1 MSLRLACLLLLMFLG
16 TAPLLAQDGPAPQ
29 RTKPVP
35 SEAPQ
40 TKAKT
45 KPLSLLQLVQIALTR
60 NPQTRLALAQAK
72 EAMADVGIAKSYYWP
87 EVSFTGALTTSDQ
100 EKPEFP
106 GITDITTY
114 YKVGPELE
122 LYYLLLD
129 FGGRD
134 AYVAMMR
141 ELLTAAKFNQSQVM
155 QDVILAVQSAYYNAM
170 ASEAQIFLALANLQ
184 YAQTQFD
191 AQETALEAGLAI
203 PADVLAAA
211 SALEEAK
218 ATMQSAQG
226 FQAEAYAAVNVA
238 CGAPADAPLRLA
250 PMPELK
256 NLPELEKSVDTLI
269 QNAFAA
275 RPDLAEQLA
284 LVRMKE
290 DQVRQVESTYWPTV
304 SLQADWYHHWFSA
317 RSTFTQSP
325 TVDETEGVNF
335 VSASI
340 VIEWDLFD
348 GFRRVNQVKAAEAQV
363 EEEVAIF
370 QQQKLDVSQQVW
382 DAYYDYLTAG
392 RNLNFR
398 KAGLVSAEA
407 QFDVVQEG
415 LVTGLSD
422 LLDFYQAEVT
432 LAQAR
437 ADLALSQASWYTASA
452 QLIYTTGRLT
462 PEALREAF
470 RR

>member
-1 MSLRLACLLLLMFLG
+1 MSHRLAGWFLLTLLSL
-16 TAPLLAQDGPAPQ
+16 APAIAQDGPVPR
-29 RTKPVP
+29 RTTAVP

-40 TKAKT
+40 SKAKT

-87 EVSFTGALTTSDQ
+87 EVSFTGQLTTGDQ
-100 EKPEFP
+100 QKPEYP

-114 YKVGPELE
+114 YKGGPELD

-134 AYVAMMR
+134 AYVAAMR
-141 ELLTAAKFNQSQVM
+141 ELLTAAKFNQNQVM
-155 QDVILAVQSAYYNAM
+155 QDVILAVQSAYYTAM
-170 ASEAQIFLALANLQ
+170 ASEAQLFLAVANLQ
-184 YAQTQFD
+184 YAQTQYD
-191 AQETALEAGLAI
+191 AQQTALDAGLAI
-203 PADVLAAA
+203 PAEVLAAA

-218 ATMQSAQG
+218 ATMQAAQG

-256 NLPELEKSVDTLI
+256 NLPELEQSVNALI

-317 RSTFTQSP
+317 RSTFTRAP
-325 TVDETEGVNF
+325 TVNETEDVHF

-340 VIEWDLFD
+340 VVEWDLFD
-348 GFRRVNQVKAAEAQV
+348 GFRRDNQVKAAQAQV
-363 EEEVAIF
+363 EEEAALF
-370 QQQKLDVSQQVW
+370 QQQKLDISQQVW
-382 DAYYDYLTAG
+382 DAYFDYLTAG
-392 RNLNFR
+392 RSLTFR
-398 KAGLVSAEA
+398 RSGLVAAEA

-437 ADLALSQASWYTASA
+437 ADLALSQATWYTASA

-462 PEALREAF
+462 PDALRQAI

>member
-1 MSLRLACLLLLMFLG
+1 MISRMARYGLLALLA
-16 TAPLLAQDGPAPQ
+16 TSPLWAQDGPAPR
-29 RTKPVP
+29 RTTPVP

-40 TKAKT
+40 AKAKT

-87 EVSFTGALTTSDQ
+87 EVSFTGALSTGDQ
-100 EKPEFP
+100 EEPEYP

-114 YKVGPELE
+114 YQAGPELD

-141 ELLTAAKFNQSQVM
+141 ELLTAAKFNQNQVM

-170 ASEAQIFLALANLQ
+170 ASEAQLVLALANLQ

-191 AQETALEAGLAI
+191 AQQTALDAGLAI

-218 ATMQSAQG
+218 ATMQSAQA

-250 PMPELK
+250 AMPELK
-256 NLPELEKSVDTLI
+256 NLPELEKGVNTLI
-269 QNAFAA
+269 QNAFAS

-304 SLQADWYHHWFSA
+304 SLQADWYHRWFSA
-317 RSTFTQSP
+317 RSSEAGTP
-325 TVDETEGVNF
+325 TVNETDNYHF
-335 VSASI
+335 VQASI
-340 VIEWDLFD
+340 VVEWDLFD
-348 GFRRVNQVKAAEAQV
+348 GFRRDNQVKAAEAQV
-363 EEEVAIF
+363 EEEAALF
-370 QQQKLDVSQQVW
+370 QQQKLDISQQVW
-382 DAYYDYLTAG
+382 NAYYEYLTAG
-392 RNLNFR
+392 RNLTFR
-398 KAGLVSAEA
+398 RAGLVAAEA

-432 LAQAR
+432 LAQAQ

-462 PEALREAF
+462 PEALRQAF

>member
-1 MSLRLACLLLLMFLG
+1 MSRRYVALG
-16 TAPLLAQDGPAPQ
+16 LFALFAYSPLWAQDGPAPR
-29 RTKPVP
+29 RTTAVP

-40 TKAKT
+40 SRAKS
-45 KPLSLLQLVQIALTR
+45 KPLRLLQLVQIALTR

-72 EAMADVGIAKSYYWP
+72 EAMAEVGIAKSYYWP
-87 EVSFTGALTTSDQ
+87 EVSFTGALTTGDQ
-100 EKPEFP
+100 QEPEYP

-114 YKVGPELE
+114 YNAGPQLDF
-122 LYYLLLD
+122 YYLLLD

-134 AYVAMMR
+134 AYVAAMR
-141 ELLTAAKFNQSQVM
+141 ELLTAAKFNQNQVM

-170 ASEAQIFLALANLQ
+170 ASEAQLILALANLQ
-184 YAQTQFD
+184 YAETLYD
-191 AQETALEAGLAI
+191 AQQTALDAGLAI

-218 ATMQSAQG
+218 TAMQSAQG

-238 CGAPADAPLRLA
+238 CGAPANAPLRLA

-256 NLPELEKSVDTLI
+256 NLPELEEGVNTLI

-290 DQVRQVESTYWPTV
+290 DEVRQVESTYWPTV
-304 SLQADWYHHWFSA
+304 SLQADWYHQWFSA
-317 RSTFTQSP
+317 RSTEAGTP
-325 TVDETEGVNF
+325 TVNETENVHF
-335 VSASI
+335 VQASL
-340 VIEWDLFD
+340 VVEWDLFD
-348 GFRRVNQVKAAEAQV
+348 GFRRDNQVKAAQAEV
-363 EEEVAIF
+363 EEEAALF

-382 DAYYDYLTAG
+382 DAYFDYLTAG
-392 RNLNFR
+392 RDLTFR
-398 KAGLVSAEA
+398 RAGLVAAEA

-462 PEALREAF
+462 PEALRQALS
-470 RR
+470 R